1 MTTIEIITIC
11 FSSIAL
17 LVSFLT
23 VYYNFF
29 RKKLSFVGCLAAYN
43 SPFDEDTM
51 ICNYE
56 FSLSNNGNRELL
68 VREVMVDYVDAPNHF
83 LSPMIKS
90 NEIPAVIKPNQILL
104 VKVPFPRHFM
114 KVAAKEGFKVL
125 IQFCV
130 FSSDGENY
138 MVPKLLEPLT
148 QEPDINPDGWK
159 PFKMEKSNKVKQ
171 TKS

>member
-17 LVSFLT
+17 LVSSLT

-29 RKKLSFVGCLAAYN
+29 RRKLSFVGCLAAYN
-43 SPFDEDTM
+43 SPLDEDKM
-51 ICNYE
+51 IGNYE

-68 VREVMVDYVDAPNHF
+68 VREVMVDYLDAPDQF

-90 NEIPAVIKPNQILL
+90 NEIPAVIKPSQILL
-104 VKVPFPRHFM
+104 VKVPLSHHFM
-114 KVAAKEGFKVL
+114 EVAVKEGFKVL

-130 FSSDGENY
+130 FSPDGDNY
-138 MVPKLLEPLT
+138 MVPKLFEPLT
-148 QEPDINPDGWK
+148 QELDINPDGWK
-159 PFKMEKSNKVKQ
+159 PFKMEKSHKVKQ
-171 TKS
+171 SKS